1 MTPTPISKS
10 STNTTAVRAA
20 GRVARTSP
28 RSRST
33 SRPVSSRSTR
43 YVVVED
49 CGLPVNPAIVEGQ
62 IRGGVAQGIGAVL
75 LEHAAYDD
83 DGQFM
88 ASTFMDYLMP
98 TTTDVPNFEIH
109 HVETIPTDPDVNFRG
124 VGEGGMIVAPATHHE
139 RDRGRPRA
147 ARCPGA
153 GPTPPALEAPRAAR
167 DGAGMKNAPFE
178 YHAPGTVDEVLALL
192 AEHADEAKVLAG
204 GQSLVPLLAMRLAR
218 PAQLIDINGVAG
230 LAGITP
236 VNGDGVAFGA
246 LTREREAERSALV
259 AERLPVLAEA
269 LPMIGHVS
277 IRNRGTVGGSIAHA
291 DASAELP
298 AVAVVT
304 GAEMVVRSAGAERV
318 VAGGRLLRRA
328 LHDLHDRRRAAHRG
342 PCAVGTGRCRVG
354 VPRDRSAPR

>member
-1 MTPTPISKS
+1 
-10 STNTTAVRAA
+10 
-20 GRVARTSP
+20 
-28 RSRST
+28 
-33 SRPVSSRSTR
+33 
-43 YVVVED
+43 
-49 CGLPVNPAIVEGQ
+49 
-62 IRGGVAQGIGAVL
+62 
-75 LEHAAYDD
+75 
-83 DGQFM
+83 
-88 ASTFMDYLMP
+88 
-98 TTTDVPNFEIH
+98 
-109 HVETIPTDPDVNFRG
+109 
-124 VGEGGMIVAPATHHE
+124 
-139 RDRGRPRA
+139 
-147 ARCPGA
+147 
-153 GPTPPALEAPRAAR
+153 
-167 DGAGMKNAPFE
+167 MKNAPFE

-230 LAGITP
+230 LSGITP

-259 AERLPVLAEA
+259 TERLPVLAEA

-318 VAGGRLLRRA
+318 VPADEYFVGHFTTCMADDELLTEVRMPSGPAGAGWAFHEIVRRHGDFALVGVAAMVTLDGDRIGEARLALMGVADRAFRATGAETALAGQPADASTFEAAAREATKDLEPASDIHGSAEFRRHLAGVAVRRA
-328 LHDLHDRRRAAHRG
+328 LTTASGRAGAQHVSG
-342 PCAVGTGRCRVG
+342 GR
-354 VPRDRSAPR
+354 S